1 MLSHPPS
8 LSGIVYREHGNAGNF
23 SHQWLVLLNL
33 QYPRGDGKP
42 VRSIFSE
49 VKSRVGGRCN
59 QNLPPNLDLSNRTEI
74 PPWIKTK
81 YSNLFPCLPLCGI
94 KEIACRK
101 NSFLWRHPMGF
112 CRQHLLQTEVGFV
125 IGAARESLFR
135 VDAWQVIPDRY
146 CFTSSLNFDR
156 IRESE
161 SVRKQI
167 NDREPREIRGRLR
180 HCERWQVSISHW
192 PYGREGGSKVN
203 NLESGYRLICSR
215 LSPNRTYFSV
225 KEKDE
230 ASRKRECVFG
240 MHCCCFLQPS
250 FSMWWEWRL
259 FHSYPSGLQHRKST
273 CTSKWKMTSQ
283 HA

>member
-1 MLSHPPS
+1 MNSTKKRCLRPLSVLETSSYALSNPCIAFDNRGIQIVCHTAHSCQRWCELANDHRLKWLSNWEGKNVIVQLMLSHPPS

-101 NSFLWRHPMGF
+101 NSFLWRHPIGF

-135 VDAWQVIPDRY
+135 EDAWQVIPDRY

-192 PYGREGGSKVN
+192 P
-203 NLESGYRLICSR
+203 
-215 LSPNRTYFSV
+215 
-225 KEKDE
+225 
-230 ASRKRECVFG
+230 
-240 MHCCCFLQPS
+240 
-250 FSMWWEWRL
+250 
-259 FHSYPSGLQHRKST
+259 
-273 CTSKWKMTSQ
+273 
-283 HA
+283 